1 MRVEAEVSREVVL
14 LDSEESRLVLLRDD
28 AAVKLHE
35 RLDALAL
42 EVAEHHGEAQPE
54 AAGEAGLLERH
65 VRRRV
70 DARERVVL
78 LEEKSDGRE
87 HRNAAVLDLGL
98 AVEREASGV
107 DVLGEAERVEET
119 ERSRGARPFL
129 DGRGG
134 ELRLRRRRRGRDEG
148 GGGTGGEGE
157 RELHVLL

>member
-28 AAVKLHE
+28 AAVELHE

-70 DARERVVL
+70 DARERIVL
-78 LEEKSDGRE
+78 LEQEADRSKHSD
-87 HRNAAVLDLGL
+87 AAVLDLGL
-98 AVEREASGV
+98 AVESEAAGV
-107 DVLGEAERVEET
+107 NVLGESERIKKPE
-119 ERSRGARPFL
+119 
-129 DGRGG
+129 GRGRAGPLLHGRSG
-134 ELRLRRRRRGRDEG
+134 ELRLRGRRRRGRDEG
-148 GGGTGGEGE
+148 GGGAGGESEG
-157 RELHVLL
+157 ELHD